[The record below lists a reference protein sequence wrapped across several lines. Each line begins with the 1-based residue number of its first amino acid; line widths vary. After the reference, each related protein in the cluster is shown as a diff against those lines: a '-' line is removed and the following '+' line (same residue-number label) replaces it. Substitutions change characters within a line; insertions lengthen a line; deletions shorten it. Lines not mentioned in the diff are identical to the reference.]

1 MSSCH
6 RTKWQAISHLN
17 NRARRRSALPAAAI
31 PQRTIPRTLLIQ
43 PPLFYLPIQPI
54 KVSHL
59 KVIQL
64 KVTPIKAT
72 HLNFNPQ
79 VLSIARR
86 KKPSIR
92 CKTPMTSRRFN
103 LKSMIRPN
111 NVSMPLA
118 EKPKIY
124 WRHPKIWSYH
134 PRLKIK
140 VKIRWWSLPMR
151 SVKRQKNWIKTKTYL
166 SNHEKTKSYQSS
178 RHNKCMKES
187 KSQPMWYS
195 MPPSRMRH
203 KWVWVMKRMWACA

>member
-6 RTKWQAISHLN
+6 RTKRQAISHLN
-17 NRARRRSALPAAAI
+17 NRARRCSAMPTVAV
-31 PQRTIPRTLLIQ
+31 PQPTIPRTLLIQ
-43 PPLFYLPIQPI
+43 PPVFHSPTQPI

-59 KVIQL
+59 KV
-64 KVTPIKAT
+64 T
-72 HLNFNPQ
+72 HPNFNPQ
-79 VLSIARR
+79 ALSIARR

-92 CKTPMTSRRFN
+92 CKTPMISRRFN
-103 LKSMIRPN
+103 LKSMTRPN
-111 NVSMPLA
+111 NVSMPSA
-118 EKPKIY
+118 EKPKTY
-124 WRHPKIWSYH
+124 WPHPKIWNYH

-151 SVKRQKNWIKTKTYL
+151 SVKRQKNSIKTKTYP

-178 RHNKCMKES
+178 RHNKCMKQS

-203 KWVWVMKRMWACA
+203 KWVWVMKRT

>member
-6 RTKWQAISHLN
+6 QTKQQVILHLN
-17 NRARRRSALPAAAI
+17 NRARRRSAMPTAAI
-31 PQRTIPRTLLIQ
+31 PQPTIPLTLLIQ
-43 PPLFYLPIQPI
+43 PPVFHPPIQPI

-59 KVIQL
+59 KAIQL
-64 KVTPIKAT
+64 KAT
-72 HLNFNPQ
+72 QLKVSHPNFNPQ

-103 LKSMIRPN
+103 LKSMTRPN
-111 NVSMPLA
+111 NVSMPSA

-124 WRHPKIWSYH
+124 WPHPKIWNYH

-151 SVKRQKNWIKTKTYL
+151 SVKRQKNWIKTKTYP

-178 RHNKCMKES
+178 RHNKCMKQS

-203 KWVWVMKRMWACA
+203 RWVWVMKRT

>member
-6 RTKWQAISHLN
+6 RTKQQAISHLN
-17 NRARRRSALPAAAI
+17 NLARRRSALPAAAI
-31 PQRTIPRTLLIQ
+31 PQPTISLTLLVH
-43 PPLFYLPIQPI
+43 PPLFYPPIQLI

-59 KVIQL
+59 KAIQL
-64 KVTPIKAT
+64 KVTPLKVT
-72 HLNFNPQ
+72 QLNFNPQ
-79 VLSIARR
+79 VPSIARR

-92 CKTPMTSRRFN
+92 CKTPMISRRFN

-124 WRHPKIWSYH
+124 WPHPKIWSYH

-151 SVKRQKNWIKTKTYL
+151 SVKRQKNSIKTKTYP
-166 SNHEKTKSYQSS
+166 SNQEKTKSYQSS
-178 RHNKCMKES
+178 RHDKCMKES

-195 MPPSRMRH
+195 MRPSRTRH
-203 KWVWVMKRMWACA
+203 K